1 MLMAITI
8 DKHGDLADPD
18 RLEPRML
25 TEVFTGP
32 LNCEITRDIEA
43 ATAAA
48 SWLLGREP
56 TTGFN
61 GFEFDVPE
69 TAGLF
74 KGLTALPP
82 AEAGARVTA
91 LYQAARKCRA
101 TTGLLTRSAR

>member
-43 ATAAA
+43 ATRSCLLAARQGA
-48 SWLLGREP
+48 DHRFQRLRIRR
-56 TTGFN
+56 T
-61 GFEFDVPE
+61 E

-74 KGLTALPP
+74 KG
-82 AEAGARVTA
+82 
-91 LYQAARKCRA
+91 
-101 TTGLLTRSAR
+101 